1 MIFWGAQ
8 NIAGESSLKI
18 PNSTKAVNA
27 SKQIQLLIQ
36 HPDAATAPA
45 MGTAAL
51 DVVAGAGIGANV
63 AIVEDVQSP
72 RFQRADELFEF
83 PDGPQLSS
91 SRDEFDFY
99 VKAHEEEWT
108 NILKSIE
115 DNLADSTPLPE
126 YITNLNLNIAN
137 ASMEYVHYRKK
148 DGSYTKRQS
157 KILVFKIT
165 WFIVAFRTGASGN
178 SYCRNGDLVLQKF
191 SCSIF
196 VDGLGHVLIE
206 DILIAVLN

>member
-1 MIFWGAQ
+1 
-8 NIAGESSLKI
+8 
-18 PNSTKAVNA
+18 
-27 SKQIQLLIQ
+27 
-36 HPDAATAPA
+36 
-45 MGTAAL
+45 MGTAVS
-51 DVVAGAGIGANV
+51 DVVASAGIGADV
-63 AIVEDVQSP
+63 AIIEGFQSP
-72 RFQRADELFEF
+72 RFQRANELFEF
-83 PDGPQLSS
+83 PDGSQLSS

-99 VKAHEEEWT
+99 VKAHEEEWII
-108 NILKSIE
+108 ILKSIE
-115 DNLADSTPLPE
+115 DNLANSTPLPE

-165 WFIVAFRTGASGN
+165 WFIMAFRTGASGN

-206 DILIAVLN
+206 DILIAALN